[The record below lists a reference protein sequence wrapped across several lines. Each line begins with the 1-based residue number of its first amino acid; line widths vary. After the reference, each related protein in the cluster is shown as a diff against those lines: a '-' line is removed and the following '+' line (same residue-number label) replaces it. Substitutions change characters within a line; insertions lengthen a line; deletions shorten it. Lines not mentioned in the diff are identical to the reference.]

1 MVSNTWIESTEN
13 KYQFDITITVF
24 ELIFLILLVFE
35 LGFLVGKQ
43 WQLKTLIKHMMNN
56 WTLSLPSN
64 SSVSTEL

>member
-35 LGFLVGKQ
+35 LGFLLGKQ
-43 WQLKTLIKHMMNN
+43 WQLNKIIERMMPN
-56 WTLSLPSN
+56 TKLSLTSN
-64 SSVSTEL
+64 S